1 MTVNTNYIVNGAGRI
16 DMTLPT
22 TSAVGASIR
31 LTNKNAGGYFRVRQP
46 VGKTMYFDQ
55 LATTTGLAG
64 YIEVTNNGAR
74 ASIEIVCVTADSDWN
89 VLSSIGTF
97 TIV

>member
-1 MTVNTNYIVNGAGRI
+1 MAANTNYITDGAVRI
-16 DMTLPT
+16 DMTLPA
-22 TSAVGASIR
+22 SAAVGSTIR
-31 LTNKNAGGYFRVRQP
+31 ITNKNAGGYFRIRQP
-46 VGKTMYFDQ
+46 IGDTMYFDQ

-74 ASIEIVCVTADSDWN
+74 ASIEIVCVTTDVDWN